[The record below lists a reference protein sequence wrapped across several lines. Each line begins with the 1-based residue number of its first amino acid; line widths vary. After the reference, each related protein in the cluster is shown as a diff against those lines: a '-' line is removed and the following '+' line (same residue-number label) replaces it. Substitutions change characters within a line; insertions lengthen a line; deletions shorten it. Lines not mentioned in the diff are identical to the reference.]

1 MDLTPTPFEPGAALL
16 TWLAVAGVVAGLALF
31 VGLVAA
37 VSRHGAKRGPNRFL
51 SAVAGT
57 LKDLVL
63 VAPGRVFAVAQLT
76 WREALRRRALYV
88 FALFA
93 VLFMF
98 AGWFLSN
105 SGNRPADQVKVYVSF
120 VLTVV
125 SWLTLLVML
134 LLSCWGIPEDIRRR
148 SLHTVVTKP
157 ARRSEVVLGRML
169 GYSAIGTVI
178 LAVMGVFGYVW
189 IDRQTGDADE
199 ALTARQP
206 LFGDVRFYGR
216 DGELAEKGLN
226 VGNIWEYRGY
236 IDGAS
241 LMRAVY
247 TFEGVDES
255 LTRRVLLEDAATGE
269 TAEGR
274 VLQFESDFEGF
285 RTVKGDMT
293 RGLLIQ
299 YTYVNPETGLAVADP
314 SVLSLEEFDGNV
326 HNVPTTLVAYDEEAG
341 EERAY
346 DVFEELVTDDGRL
359 EVEVRSL
366 DPQQLLGMG
375 KADLFVRPP
384 DADFWTSYTAS
395 VGSIWLKMILLVAL
409 GVTAGTFVKGP
420 VATLLVFTLLI
431 VGQTFQGFMNDLL
444 VGQLL
449 DRGGRE
455 GLGGGGPIEATIR
468 IVTHSNTIRE
478 LNAGAATGVI
488 KTVDV
493 GLLGILWAF
502 SQLIPD
508 LSAFDT
514 AARTA
519 AGFAVPAS
527 NLLRAA
533 AVTVGFLIPCY
544 VLGTLSLR
552 SRELEAK

>member
-1 MDLTPTPFEPGAALL
+1 MDLTPEPFDPVAGLQ
-16 TWLAVAGVVAGLALF
+16 TWLSVVGVVAGLVLV
-31 VGLVAA
+31 VGLVVTLAT
-37 VSRHGAKRGPNRFL
+37 RGP
-51 SAVAGT
+51 AGVAGFGKAILAT

-63 VAPGRVFAVAQLT
+63 IAPGRVLAVAQLT

-120 VLTVV
+120 VLTVI

-169 GYSAIGTVI
+169 GYSLIGTV
-178 LAVMGVFGYVW
+178 LLGVMGVFGYVW
-189 IDRQTGDADE
+189 ITRQAPE
-199 ALTARQP
+199 AALTARRP

-216 DGELAEKGLN
+216 DGLPAEKGLN
-226 VGNIWEYRGY
+226 VGNVWEYRGY

-241 LMRAVY
+241 RMKAVY
-247 TFEGVDES
+247 SFEGVTDDA
-255 LTRRVLLEDAATGE
+255 LRDVLIEDPDTGE
-269 TAEGR
+269 TVPGR

-285 RTVKGDMT
+285 RTVKGDMS

-299 YTYVNPETGLAVADP
+299 YTYINPETGLTVADP
-314 SVLSLEEFDGNV
+314 SVFSLEEFDGNV
-326 HNVPTTLVAYDEEAG
+326 HNVPSTLRAYDEEAG
-341 EERAY
+341 EERDY
-346 DVFEELVTDDGRL
+346 DVLGDLVSADGRL

-366 DPQQLLGMG
+366 DPQQLLGLG

-384 DADFWTSYTAS
+384 DGSFAASYAAS
-395 VGSIWLKMILLVAL
+395 VAAIWLKMILLVAL

-431 VGQTFQGFMNDLL
+431 VGQTFQEFM
-444 VGQLL
+444 GQLL
-449 DRGGRE
+449 TGTLDPQNLDGID
-455 GLGGGGPIEATIR
+455 GGGPVEATIR
-468 IVTHSNTIRE
+468 ILTHANTQKDLAPGLGTQIVK
-478 LNAGAATGVI
+478 A
-488 KTVDV
+488 VDY
-493 GLLGILWAF
+493 GLLSVLWAF

-514 AARTA
+514 AGRTA
-519 AGFAVPAS
+519 AGFSVPVRTR
-527 NLLRAA
+527 LLPAA
-533 AVTVGFLIPCY
+533 AVTLAFLIPCY
-544 VLGTLSLR
+544 AVGTLSLR